1 MKKRRKM
8 NHGVHGIETIE
19 RHEHAVSPALN

>member
-1 MKKRRKM
+1 MKKHRKM

-19 RHEHAVSPALN
+19 RHESIVPPE